1 VLAPNVT
8 ATRAESECLTGR
20 ASAFAPMSRVSRWWL
35 DDAEARHAEAPMSFF
50 IPPAAKRNA
59 LSPGDAV
66 KLLFAFESTLSAR

>member
-1 VLAPNVT
+1 
-8 ATRAESECLTGR
+8 
-20 ASAFAPMSRVSRWWL
+20 
-35 DDAEARHAEAPMSFF
+35 MSFF

>member
-1 VLAPNVT
+1 
-8 ATRAESECLTGR
+8 
-20 ASAFAPMSRVSRWWL
+20 MSRVSRWWL

-66 KLLFAFESTLSAR
+66 KLLFACESTLSTR